1 MIPLELWNSDEM
13 RKRRENAVAKA
24 LKEGLAVELDAAGD
38 ASNFYRVGHKYTVH
52 TFKDADDQVFIECN
66 CLAGSPPIDE
76 NTNLPS
82 REAVPCY
89 HAASVLIHLAKIDQ
103 MEKEDGKYV

>member
-1 MIPLELWNSDEM
+1 MLPLDLWNSDEM

-24 LKEGLAVELDAAGD
+24 LKEKPSVRLAAIGEREK
-38 ASNFYRVGHKYTVH
+38 FYSV
-52 TFKDADDQVFIECN
+52 KDGVYLVRTYCDPDGQYFIECN

-76 NTNLPS
+76 ATGLPS

-89 HAASVLIHLAKIDQ
+89 HAGAVLIHIAEE
-103 MEKEDGKYV
+103 EKKR